1 MPNFSKHILYDPPKP
16 DELEISLF
24 GPGIGE
30 CIVIHLG
37 DNEWMIVDSCIES
50 SSKEPAPLVY
60 LNKLGVNHCESV
72 KVFVITHWHS
82 DHICGASK
90 IAEVCASATI
100 CFSEALL
107 EQEFITLASIYS
119 GIEQPVLLDRET
131 CATRE
136 MSSIIKTIKTRIEQ
150 KEPNQSLPFIPTS
163 ADKRLYQNKQ
173 NAFCK
178 EVWALSPSPKAILNS
193 LRDIGSL
200 IPTPSEIEIR
210 RIVPKPDENHNAI
223 VLYIKYG
230 ELLNILL
237 GSDLEE
243 TKDEHTGWSV
253 IANSPNRP
261 LNKSKIFK
269 IPHHGSKNAHYHRT
283 WKDMVEDE
291 AIGILTTK
299 IGGKAS
305 IPKKSDIKRLKK
317 YAPDLFITL
326 EPSSKKQ
333 KYDRVV
339 EKTIKSVLKKRI
351 PLYGEIGQIQIRISK
366 NSQINVRLKEPAK
379 KL

>member
-1 MPNFSKHILYDPPKP
+1 M
-16 DELEISLF
+16 
-24 GPGIGE
+24 GE
-30 CIVIHLG
+30 CIVTHLG
-37 DNEWMIVDSCIES
+37 DNEWMIIDSCIES

-60 LNKLGVNHCESV
+60 LNKLGVNYCESV

-82 DHICGASK
+82 DHIRGASQ
-90 IAEVCASATI
+90 IAKECASATI

-107 EQEFITLASIYS
+107 QQEFLTLASIYS
-119 GIEQPVLLDRET
+119 GMEQPVLLDRKT

-136 MSSIIKTIKTRIEQ
+136 MSSIIKNIKNQIEQ
-150 KEPNQSLPFIPTS
+150 KEPKQSLPFIPTS

-173 NAFCK
+173 NDFRK
-178 EVWALSPSPKAILNS
+178 EVWALSPSPKAIINS

-200 IPTPSEIEIR
+200 IPSETEMR

-230 ELLNILL
+230 ELINILL

-243 TKDEHTGWSV
+243 TKDEYTGWSV
-253 IANSPNRP
+253 IVNSPNRP
-261 LNKSKIFK
+261 LDKSKIFK
-269 IPHHGSKNAHYHRT
+269 IPHHGSENAHYHRT

-305 IPKKSDIKRLKK
+305 IPKKSDIQRLKK
-317 YAPDLFITL
+317 YVPNLFITL

-366 NSQINVRLKEPAK
+366 NSRINVRLKEPAK